1 MFNGLSIEDFR
12 RLAKLFTIKTFQKGD
27 ELIKQ
32 GAIGS
37 TFFIITHG
45 IVSVKRYDN
54 YNNYTMELNQLVNSD
69 FFGEISLL
77 TSKPCSASVISEATT
92 ETLQLSKDDFD
103 RLLFENNYIKDI
115 IENYFNR
122 RNRNLKNHKK
132 ESIMEQLNQI
142 SGIFG
147 KLNTAE
153 ISLLE
158 NKLKW
163 KWIPKGTDL
172 IKKDT
177 YIKQLYF
184 VTNGRFESYDERD
197 DKNEYQINE
206 ILLNEPIGEESLF
219 YNTKTSCHV
228 RSLIDSEVLILKRSD
243 FHSIISK
250 NKNLHKK
257 FEILIDK
264 RRAQRYLKKEEDSQP
279 LLYLSKKELEELVST
294 DDIVKRNYMITD
306 GYYRLGK
313 GLYTMFGKRQIA
325 WPLVGSRASHTAG
338 YSIRKE
344 DRSFKLPVIFG
355 FAHHYFDII
364 FAYFLTHSIGKYLQN
379 TVAIIATCIGHGN
392 LKIFMEIGPAI
403 SDFIHLFGQNL
414 EIDEKKFKLFIK
426 GFDNSPSE
434 NGGQYYLIK
443 AFECWYEAKFEKQ
456 FHKQG
461 QLVIAGNIYI
471 ALQEQI
477 RVQPD
482 IQEALSAPFRYKTGD
497 QFANIIFKNKF
508 AKYVPF
514 NKFFKKVV
522 IKFESYFWNNV
533 GSITKK
539 LITSRMMSLRLI
551 NTDLWLGGK
560 LPDNF
565 VNLKE
570 IQNFTLPSLIQ
581 LNEEYTFKSK
591 IKGMDWSNFKHR
603 MGFIV
608 PLLIESHLTLEEFIQ
623 KDDL

>member
-1 MFNGLSIEDFR
+1 
-12 RLAKLFTIKTFQKGD
+12 
-27 ELIKQ
+27 
-32 GAIGS
+32 
-37 TFFIITHG
+37 
-45 IVSVKRYDN
+45 
-54 YNNYTMELNQLVNSD
+54 
-69 FFGEISLL
+69 
-77 TSKPCSASVISEATT
+77 ATT

-103 RLLFENNYIKDI
+103 RLIFGNNYIKDI

-147 KLNTAE
+147 KLNNAE

-313 GLYTMFGKRQIA
+313 G
-325 WPLVGSRASHTAG
+325 
-338 YSIRKE
+338 
-344 DRSFKLPVIFG
+344 
-355 FAHHYFDII
+355 
-364 FAYFLTHSIGKYLQN
+364 
-379 TVAIIATCIGHGN
+379 
-392 LKIFMEIGPAI
+392 
-403 SDFIHLFGQNL
+403 
-414 EIDEKKFKLFIK
+414 
-426 GFDNSPSE
+426 
-434 NGGQYYLIK
+434 
-443 AFECWYEAKFEKQ
+443 
-456 FHKQG
+456 
-461 QLVIAGNIYI
+461 
-471 ALQEQI
+471 
-477 RVQPD
+477 
-482 IQEALSAPFRYKTGD
+482 
-497 QFANIIFKNKF
+497 
-508 AKYVPF
+508 
-514 NKFFKKVV
+514 
-522 IKFESYFWNNV
+522 
-533 GSITKK
+533 
-539 LITSRMMSLRLI
+539 
-551 NTDLWLGGK
+551 
-560 LPDNF
+560 
-565 VNLKE
+565 
-570 IQNFTLPSLIQ
+570 
-581 LNEEYTFKSK
+581 
-591 IKGMDWSNFKHR
+591 
-603 MGFIV
+603 
-608 PLLIESHLTLEEFIQ
+608 
-623 KDDL
+623 